1 MRESTD
7 VYSGERQTIFVPF
20 DKSSVDVKVNY
31 YEKQLLMARKDL
43 EYCEWTE
50 REEFS
55 EKVDNSNGV
64 FIGDWPRMYCI
75 PREKFS
81 LYNVAGSTEINSIS
95 LIFDQC
101 GGKYSYGKEF

>member
-1 MRESTD
+1 
-7 VYSGERQTIFVPF
+7 
-20 DKSSVDVKVNY
+20 
-31 YEKQLLMARKDL
+31 MARKDL
-43 EYCEWTE
+43 EYCDWTE
-50 REEFS
+50 REEFA

-81 LYNVAGSTEINSIS
+81 LYNVAGSTEINSIA